1 MIKLQPFKVVRLPTL
16 FSRRTDYAEVSRI
29 SSGNYYQGFFMLAS
43 GRWRICNSVPTRSIN
58 PSRRAFYRINKWVR
72 R

>member
-1 MIKLQPFKVVRLPTL
+1 MIKLQPFKVVRLRTL
-16 FSRRTDYAEVSRI
+16 FSGRSDLAEASRI
-29 SSGNYYQGFFMLAS
+29 SSGNYYQGFFMLSS

-58 PSRRAFYRINKWVR
+58 PSRRAFYRINRWVR